1 MMKISLH
8 FTRSLFWKI
17 LTFFQMLIIK
27 LNKSHIKA
35 FKLAKFKK
43 VNFIFSESDALTHD
57 YNGLMEAS
65 RTEG

>member
-1 MMKISLH
+1 
-8 FTRSLFWKI
+8 
-17 LTFFQMLIIK
+17 MLIIK